1 MSRRNKTFR
10 LPGTDYRFWDS
21 LGNNDYA
28 TDFYTHRL
36 IELGMSMFEWKNLPK
51 PIDWRF
57 IEYTMMYQGEGV
69 FFKEEVLDEYA
80 FLQAT
85 LSGKYDFYRVPNDR
99 QVYSV
104 SGYQRKLTAENSVII
119 WNNVMRTPALPGILY
134 YARKLADIDRIMDIN
149 LNAQKTP
156 ILLVCDED
164 DRLTVKN
171 AYMQYDG
178 NQPVIYGTKNLD
190 LMNKITVFKTDA
202 PYLLDKLNEQKNQY
216 WNDALTYLGISNV
229 NMQKKERLITDEVTR
244 SMGGVIASRTSRL
257 EMRREACDNINRM
270 FGLNIDVDFR
280 QDYRVTDEMDVLEDD
295 TGGKGV
301 DKMIETVH
309 GIGDTNWKRY

>member
-1 MSRRNKTFR
+1 
-10 LPGTDYRFWDS
+10 
-21 LGNNDYA
+21 
-28 TDFYTHRL
+28 
-36 IELGMSMFEWKNLPK
+36 
-51 PIDWRF
+51 
-57 IEYTMMYQGEGV
+57 
-69 FFKEEVLDEYA
+69 
-80 FLQAT
+80 
-85 LSGKYDFYRVPNDR
+85 
-99 QVYSV
+99 
-104 SGYQRKLTAENSVII
+104 
-119 WNNVMRTPALPGILY
+119 
-134 YARKLADIDRIMDIN
+134 
-149 LNAQKTP
+149 
-156 ILLVCDED
+156 
-164 DRLTVKN
+164 
-171 AYMQYDG
+171 MQYEG

-301 DKMIETVH
+301 DTMIETVH
-309 GIGDTNWKRY
+309 E